1 LWVCLGLLTVTKYI
15 YLSLIAVFDPFSF
28 YLQMESLDL
37 SKNNLGAVG
46 VDSLL
51 PSLHLVEKSTFVDCG
66 VGRKEEEEI
75 NETLKKRGL
84 TVGNPPPI
92 NTWY

>member
-1 LWVCLGLLTVTKYI
+1 
-15 YLSLIAVFDPFSF
+15 VFDPFSF